1 MNKEQKTS
9 QTTEPAIA
17 VDTVL
22 APVFTWEDFKKYVE
36 TYDPKKHGANDLNI
50 VMHDMLYG
58 IGLLMDKSKYE
69 YHKGYKE
76 FKQYLKDVL

>member
-17 VDTVL
+17 VEPVL

-36 TYDPKKHGANDLNI
+36 IK
-50 VMHDMLYG
+50 
-58 IGLLMDKSKYE
+58 
-69 YHKGYKE
+69 
-76 FKQYLKDVL
+76 FKLFEREINSNWYSR